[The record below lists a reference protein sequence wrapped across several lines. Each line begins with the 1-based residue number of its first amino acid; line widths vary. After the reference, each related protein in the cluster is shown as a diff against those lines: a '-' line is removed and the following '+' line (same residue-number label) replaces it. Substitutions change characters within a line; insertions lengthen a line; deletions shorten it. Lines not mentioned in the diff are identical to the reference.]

1 MEWRNETYCC
11 TRRHELQMT
20 FGDGAAAVCMHAFM
34 HERAVASEQQVERG
48 VCLSVV
54 GCSHRQMIRALPP
67 TAVDQALADSR
78 EPANELRGHGHS
90 GEMMVGVE
98 LFASDVLCRHDL
110 LLGCV

>member
-1 MEWRNETYCC
+1 
-11 TRRHELQMT
+11 
-20 FGDGAAAVCMHAFM
+20 MHVFM

-54 GCSHRQMIRALPP
+54 GCTHRQMIRARSPA
-67 TAVDQALADSR
+67 AVDRALADSGDL
-78 EPANELRGHGHS
+78 ANELRGHGHS